1 MSTITLS
8 NWLDAKAALR
18 NRDLRQGL
26 YDEGIALMHGV
37 IVNLHGAEHNARRRL
52 ENRLFRRETF
62 AFWEKELIPHNI
74 SVSIQPHLVGGQV
87 DLLQLARLT
96 MMRISAGIAGIDLG
110 DDPDRFNMLADI
122 MAKLAR
128 ASSVNHFIGDK
139 QSVIEQGNIALELFA
154 TEFFEPARK
163 NRLKLISE
171 ISQQARTVDD
181 LPKDVLTTLLVNYDN
196 LEISDESLLHEIAY
210 FPWVGS
216 HSTSGAF
223 VNMMDHIFEWIS
235 HHPND
240 REKLVDD
247 IWLLQRFGFESLRL
261 NPASPESS
269 RVAVVETTLES
280 GVLIPQDARVTIDM
294 RAANRDEKVF
304 GSDAHQ
310 FNPYREISE
319 GVTPWGLSFGSGFH
333 ACIGQ
338 ELVSGLDNQPV
349 DSQVSLTGAIA
360 TMAQIVLR
368 HGAIV
373 DPQNPP
379 RRDEQSARR
388 NWFSYPV
395 VFRSPAT
402 DRIQTR
408 PTPN

>member
-8 NWLDAKAALR
+8 SWADAKSALR

-52 ENRLFRRETF
+52 ENRLFRRDTF
-62 AFWEKELIPHNI
+62 AFWEKYLIPHNI
-74 SVSIQPHLVGGQV
+74 SVSIQPHIIGGQV

-110 DDPDRFNMLADI
+110 EDPDRFTLLANI

-139 QSVIEQGNIALELFA
+139 QTVIEQGNTALELFA
-154 TEFFEPARK
+154 KEFFEPARK
-163 NRLKLISE
+163 NRLAMIKQVA
-171 ISQQARTVDD
+171 QQTKSVDD
-181 LPKDVLTTLLVNYDN
+181 LPKDVLTTLLVNHDN
-196 LEISDESLLHEIAY
+196 LEISNESLLHEIAY

-223 VNMMDHIFEWIS
+223 VNMMDHIFEWI
-235 HHPND
+235 HNNPND
-240 REKLVDD
+240 RKKLVND
-247 IWLLQRFGFESLRL
+247 ISLLQRFGFESLRL

-269 RVAVVETTLES
+269 RVAVVETTLET
-280 GVLIPQDARVTIDM
+280 GVLISKDARVTIDM

-304 GSDAHQ
+304 GNDAQH
-310 FNPYREISE
+310 FNPFREIPE
-319 GVTPWGLSFGSGFH
+319 GIAAWGLSFGSGFH

-338 ELVSGLDNQPV
+338 ELVSGLESQPA
-349 DSQVSLTGAIA
+349 DSEVSLTGAIA
-360 TMAQIVLR
+360 TMAQIVLS

-379 RRDEQSARR
+379 RRDEQSARK
-388 NWFSYPV
+388 NWLSYPV
-395 VFRSPAT
+395 IFRSPT
-402 DRIQTR
+402 I
-408 PTPN
+408 N

>member
-8 NWLDAKAALR
+8 SWADAKSALR

-26 YDEGIALMHGV
+26 YDEGVALMHGV

-52 ENRLFRRETF
+52 ENRLFRRDTF
-62 AFWEKELIPHNI
+62 AFWEKYLIPHNI
-74 SVSIQPHLVGGQV
+74 SVSIQPHIIGGQV

-110 DDPDRFNMLADI
+110 EDPDRFTLLANI

-139 QSVIEQGNIALELFA
+139 QTVIEQGNTALELFA
-154 TEFFEPARK
+154 KEFFEPARK
-163 NRLKLISE
+163 NRLAMIKQVA
-171 ISQQARTVDD
+171 QQTKSVDD
-181 LPKDVLTTLLVNYDN
+181 LPKDVLTTLLVNHDN

-223 VNMMDHIFEWIS
+223 VNMMDHIFEWI
-235 HHPND
+235 HNNPND
-240 REKLVDD
+240 RKKLVND
-247 IWLLQRFGFESLRL
+247 ISLLQRFGFESLRL

-269 RVAVVETTLES
+269 RVAVVETTLET
-280 GVLIPQDARVTIDM
+280 GVLISKDARVTIDM
-294 RAANRDEKVF
+294 RAANRDVKVF
-304 GSDAHQ
+304 GNDAQH
-310 FNPYREISE
+310 FNPFREIPE
-319 GVTPWGLSFGSGFH
+319 GISPWGLSFGSGFH

-338 ELVSGLDNQPV
+338 ELVSGLESQPA
-349 DSQVSLTGAIA
+349 DSEVSLTGAIA
-360 TMAQIVLR
+360 TMAQIVLS

-379 RRDEQSARR
+379 RRDEQSARK
-388 NWFSYPV
+388 NWLSYPV
-395 VFRSPAT
+395 IFRSPT
-402 DRIQTR
+402 I
-408 PTPN
+408 N

>member
-171 ISQQARTVDD
+171 ISQQAKTVDD

-240 REKLVDD
+240 REKL
-247 IWLLQRFGFESLRL
+247 FGCCKDLASNHLGSIPRAL
-261 NPASPESS
+261 NQVVSQSS
-269 RVAVVETTLES
+269 RRHLN
-280 GVLIPQDARVTIDM
+280 RV
-294 RAANRDEKVF
+294 F
-304 GSDAHQ
+304 
-310 FNPYREISE
+310 
-319 GVTPWGLSFGSGFH
+319 
-333 ACIGQ
+333 
-338 ELVSGLDNQPV
+338 
-349 DSQVSLTGAIA
+349 
-360 TMAQIVLR
+360 
-368 HGAIV
+368 
-373 DPQNPP
+373 
-379 RRDEQSARR
+379 
-388 NWFSYPV
+388 
-395 VFRSPAT
+395 
-402 DRIQTR
+402 
-408 PTPN
+408 

>member
-1 MSTITLS
+1 
-8 NWLDAKAALR
+8 
-18 NRDLRQGL
+18 
-26 YDEGIALMHGV
+26 MHGV

-52 ENRLFRRETF
+52 ENRLFRRDTF
-62 AFWEKELIPHNI
+62 AFWEKDLIPRNI
-74 SVSIQPHLVGGQV
+74 AESIQPHLVGGQV

-110 DDPDRFNMLADI
+110 TDPERFTLLAEI
-122 MAKLAR
+122 MARLAR

-154 TEFFEPARK
+154 QEFFEPARK
-163 NRLKLISE
+163 KRLELIE
-171 ISQQARTVDD
+171 QASRKTKTATD
-181 LPKDVLTTLLVNYDN
+181 LPKDVLTTLLVNHDN

-223 VNMMDHIFEWIS
+223 VNMMDHIFEWI
-235 HHPND
+235 HNHPDD
-240 REKLVDD
+240 REKLVGD
-247 IWLLQRFGFESLRL
+247 ISLLQRFGFESLRL

-269 RVAVVETTLES
+269 RVAVTETTLES
-280 GVLIPQDARVTIDM
+280 GVLISQDTRVTIDM
-294 RAANRDEKVF
+294 RAANRDEEVF
-304 GSDAHQ
+304 GVDAHR
-310 FNPYREISE
+310 FNPNREIPE
-319 GVTPWGLSFGSGFH
+319 GIAPWGLSFGSGFH

-338 ELVSGLDNQPV
+338 ELVSGLDTKPA
-349 DSQVSLTGAIA
+349 DSEVSLTGAIA

-379 RRDEQSARR
+379 QRDQQSARK
-388 NWFSYPV
+388 NWLSYPV
-395 VFRSPAT
+395 IFNLQVTSHQ
-402 DRIQTR
+402 QTR
-408 PTPN
+408 ATQD

>member
-1 MSTITLS
+1 MSNITLS
-8 NWLDAKAALR
+8 SWVDAKSALR

-52 ENRLFRRETF
+52 ENRLFRRDTF
-62 AFWEKELIPHNI
+62 AFWEKNLIPNNI
-74 SVSIQPHLVGGQV
+74 YESIQPHIVGGQV

-110 DDPDRFNMLADI
+110 TDPDRFSLLADI
-122 MAKLAR
+122 MASLAR

-139 QSVIEQGNIALELFA
+139 KSVIEQGNAALELFA
-154 TEFFEPARK
+154 KEFFEPARK
-163 NRLKLISE
+163 NRLALIE
-171 ISQQARTVDD
+171 QVSQQTKSADD
-181 LPKDVLTTLLVNYDN
+181 LPKDVLTTLLVNHDN

-223 VNMMDHIFEWIS
+223 VNLMNHIFEWIS
-235 HHPND
+235 HNPND
-240 REKLVDD
+240 REKLVND
-247 IWLLQRFGFESLRL
+247 IPLLQRFGFESLRL

-269 RVAVVETTLES
+269 RVAVADTTLES
-280 GVLIPQDARVTIDM
+280 GVLISQDTRVTIDM
-294 RAANRDEKVF
+294 RAANRDVKVF
-304 GSDAHQ
+304 GSDSDQ
-310 FNPYREISE
+310 FNPFRETPE
-319 GVTPWGLSFGSGFH
+319 GIAPWGLSFGSGFH

-338 ELVSGLDNQPV
+338 ELVSGLESQPA
-349 DSQVSLTGAIA
+349 DSEISLTGAIA
-360 TMAQIVLR
+360 TMAQIVLS

-379 RRDEQSARR
+379 RRDEQSARK
-388 NWFSYPV
+388 NWLSYPV
-395 VFRSPAT
+395 IFRSP
-402 DRIQTR
+402 IIS
-408 PTPN
+408 